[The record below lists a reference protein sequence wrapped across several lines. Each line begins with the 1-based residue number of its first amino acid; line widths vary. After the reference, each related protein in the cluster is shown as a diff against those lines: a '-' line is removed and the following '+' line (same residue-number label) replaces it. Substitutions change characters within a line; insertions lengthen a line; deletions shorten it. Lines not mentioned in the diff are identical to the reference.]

1 MCYIG
6 AEYLLQRD
14 GIFYYNRRI
23 PDDVSAQYASKRV
36 VFSLKTRSRTAA
48 VKSAASVTVQLEKQ
62 WLHFRSEKWQIP
74 VLTTASSLSTVN
86 DLCGV
91 TLTEALNVYVKP
103 KGGEKGI
110 KFIRHA
116 TRSTNYAIEAV

>member
-36 VFSLKTRSRTAA
+36 VFSLKTRSRPAA
-48 VKSAASVTVQLEKQ
+48 LKSAASVTGQLEKQ
-62 WLHFRSEKWQIP
+62 WLHFRSEK
-74 VLTTASSLSTVN
+74 
-86 DLCGV
+86 
-91 TLTEALNVYVKP
+91 
-103 KGGEKGI
+103 
-110 KFIRHA
+110 
-116 TRSTNYAIEAV
+116 

>member
-36 VFSLKTRSRTAA
+36 VFSLKIRSRPAA
-48 VKSAASVTVQLEKQ
+48 LELACDYLFLK
-62 WLHFRSEKWQIP
+62 
-74 VLTTASSLSTVN
+74 
-86 DLCGV
+86 
-91 TLTEALNVYVKP
+91 LNLKL
-103 KGGEKGI
+103 
-110 KFIRHA
+110 
-116 TRSTNYAIEAV
+116 NYP